1 MQYHLDTIPLWE
13 VMERRAQ
20 CPFCALYHKNE
31 RSEVERA
38 LGGSVMEPAS
48 RIRVNER
55 GICAEHHSQLLAQ
68 NNRLGHAL
76 LTASHCKE
84 LLKKLNRL
92 PNGARAGL
100 SSLWGNGGSLGQDKL
115 PEQLRAFS
123 EGCVICDTLASHM
136 GRYYYTFLHLWENDG
151 KFKALWEASPG
162 ACMPHACDLLDS
174 AGKHLPASRQRELSA
189 SVLALLKKTLAREE
203 KDLEYFTSSLT
214 TATTKALGH
223 QQKRPGADFAALA
236 RRLWGGAWEECRG
249 FVAEGGCAFLR
260 RVRKGNSPPIPF
272 CGSSAF
278 SCQRRHTPPRRSR
291 A

>member
-31 RSEVERA
+31 RSEIERA

-48 RIRVNER
+48 RIQVNER
-55 GICAEHHSQLLAQ
+55 GICAEHHEQLLAQ

-92 PNGARAGL
+92 PNGAKGVGL
-100 SSLWGNGGSLGQDKL
+100 SSLWGNGGALGQDKL

-123 EGCVICDTLASHM
+123 EGCVICDTLAGHM
-136 GRYYYTFLHLWENDG
+136 DRYYYTFLHLWENDG

-162 ACMPHACDLLDS
+162 ACMPHASDLLDS

-203 KDLEYFTSSLT
+203 KDLEYFTRQFDYRNHKKPWGTS
-214 TATTKALGH
+214 KNALE
-223 QQKRPGADFAALA
+223 RTL
-236 RRLWGGAWEECRG
+236 RRLRGGFGEEAWGEECG
-249 FVAEGGCAFLR
+249 ED
-260 RVRKGNSPPIPF
+260 S
-272 CGSSAF
+272 
-278 SCQRRHTPPRRSR
+278 
-291 A
+291 